1 SGSAGT
7 RTRNQAIKRSR
18 LLSEPIEE
26 SQQEHCRLRIL
37 LTFESYLELPRFGNR
52 RQFPC
57 CNGFEPTSE
66 PMRRMIAAAVMFCDS
81 AVKVFSGADIMSTG
95 GATQNINP
103 SHLTIGSAGTR
114 TRNQRLK
121 RALLY
126 RLSYRPARRES
137 F

>member
-37 LTFESYLELPRFGNR
+37 LTFESDLELPRFGNR

-57 CNGFEPTSE
+57 CNDFEPTSE

-103 SHLTIGSAGTR
+103 SHGKLGRPGLEPGT
-114 TRNQRLK
+114 TALK
-121 RALLY
+121 
-126 RLSYRPARRES
+126 E
-137 F
+137 